1 MRGWGGGRRLTLA
14 VPLTSPA
21 ALLYSYAFPCLGG
34 RVQRQQS
41 DATDKGAN
49 GMAAELQSTRYDVA
63 DVSAAVDF
71 YFDKGWTDGL
81 PVVPPTENAIWGMLE
96 TAGLEPQAEITFI
109 DNRQVSVTAEKVAI
123 NGVMAGCR
131 PEYMPVLVAA
141 VEAMGDP
148 LWSYHGPATSTGGS
162 AVFAVV
168 NGPIAQEL
176 GLNHGDNLFGPG
188 WRANASIGRALR
200 LVMRNVI
207 GTLPGR
213 LDRSTLG
220 HSGKYSFCIAENEA
234 ESPWPAL
241 HVERGF
247 RPEQDA
253 VTILAALAPQQ
264 FYNQLSNTAEGILTT
279 ACAHMRISAGIRSH
293 PQYALVLAGEHMQVL
308 AQDGWSK
315 DDVRRFCF
323 ERTQTSHA
331 ELKRIHVM
339 AGDVSAA
346 DETAMMPLVPA
357 PEDFLVIAAGSRAGA
372 FSAFIPGWGSK
383 STSQSVSREIRKRR

>member
-1 MRGWGGGRRLTLA
+1 
-14 VPLTSPA
+14 
-21 ALLYSYAFPCLGG
+21 
-34 RVQRQQS
+34 
-41 DATDKGAN
+41 
-49 GMAAELQSTRYDVA
+49 MAAELQSTRYDVT
-63 DVSAAVDF
+63 DMSAAVDF

-96 TAGLEPQAEITFI
+96 SAGLEPGAEITFI

-123 NGVMAGCR
+123 NGVMAGCK

-141 VEAMGDP
+141 MEAMGDP

-168 NGPIAQEL
+168 NGPIAEEL
-176 GLNHGDNLFGPG
+176 DLNYGDNLFGPG
-188 WRANASIGRALR
+188 WRANAAIGRALR

-220 HSGKYSFCIAENEA
+220 HSGKYGFCIAENEA

-247 RPEQDA
+247 RPEQNA
-253 VTILAALAPQQ
+253 VTILAALAPHQ

-293 PQYALVLAGEHMQVL
+293 PQYVLVIAGEHMQVI

-315 DDVRRFCF
+315 DDIRRFCF
-323 ERTQTSHA
+323 EHTQSSHA

-339 AGDVSAA
+339 AGEISAA
-346 DETAMMPLVPA
+346 DETAMMSLVPE
-357 PEDFLVIAAGSRAGA
+357 PEDFLIVAAGSRAGA
-372 FSAFIPGWGSK
+372 FSAFIPGWGSR
-383 STSQSVSREIRKRR
+383 STSRSVTREIRRP